1 MQFTLRHRLILCK
14 PADDGI
20 ESFFPGHNSVKLGI
34 FSVLIGLKHKNLSVR
49 AEVCFIAD
57 VSPVRESCVA
67 GPEKYCHWSVKWFGT
82 GDGNVG
88 LVACGVAGPGKY
100 CPWSVKWFGTWDG
113 NVGLVVCGVA
123 GPGEK

>member
-1 MQFTLRHRLILCK
+1 MVSRV
-14 PADDGI
+14 
-20 ESFFPGHNSVKLGI
+20 PGKSEDRGRKAH
-34 FSVLIGLKHKNLSVR
+34 
-49 AEVCFIAD
+49 
-57 VSPVRESCVA
+57 
-67 GPEKYCHWSVKWFGT
+67 GPGMGRRRT

-88 LVACGVAGPGKY
+88 LVVCGVAGPGKY

>member
-20 ESFFPGHNSVKLGI
+20 VSFFPGHNSVKLGI
-34 FSVLIGLKHKNLSVR
+34 FSVLIGLKHKNLCVK

-57 VSPVRESCVA
+57 VSPARGSC
-67 GPEKYCHWSVKWFGT
+67 
-82 GDGNVG
+82 
-88 LVACGVAGPGKY
+88 VAGPGKY